1 MRKYLVISLL
11 ASYSIVFAGESEDF
25 KAVDNL
31 YKERNFKA
39 ALVESE
45 KFLQKY
51 PESKHQKSMRDK
63 VAKIYFL
70 EKDYKKAEEVFK
82 KLYTIEEKQSQKD
95 EYASYLARANA
106 LLNNPDAAMFYVKE
120 N

>member
-1 MRKYLVISLL
+1 MRKYLIISLL

-51 PESKHQKSMRDK
+51 PESKHQKSMRDTYTNFPAQQNK
-63 VAKIYFL
+63 WQPLIRPL
-70 EKDYKKAEEVFK
+70 PQKKTNICIVKNFHF
-82 KLYTIEEKQSQKD
+82 YQK
-95 EYASYLARANA
+95 AI
-106 LLNNPDAAMFYVKE
+106 
-120 N
+120 